1 MHPYMH
7 IFNDSF
13 ISSYIVVC
21 IDKLLKLFHIYL
33 PRSISNGSE
42 MLNIQFYC
50 KNIKYIT
57 AFANQI
63 YQFTVHGHA
72 RYNLRVTVDRKA
84 YQLND
89 EMQIDKRTPV
99 AS

>member
-1 MHPYMH
+1 
-7 IFNDSF
+7 
-13 ISSYIVVC
+13 
-21 IDKLLKLFHIYL
+21 
-33 PRSISNGSE
+33 

-72 RYNLRVTVDRKA
+72 LYNLRVTVVVHKA
-84 YQLND
+84 FK
-89 EMQIDKRTPV
+89 EKETKDKYGNI
-99 AS
+99 